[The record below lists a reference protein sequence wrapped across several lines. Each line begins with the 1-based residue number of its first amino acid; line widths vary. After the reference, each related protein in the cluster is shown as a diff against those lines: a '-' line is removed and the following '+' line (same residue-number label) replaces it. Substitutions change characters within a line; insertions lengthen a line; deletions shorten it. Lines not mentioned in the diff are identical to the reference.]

1 VNNRITSGMTAR
13 LVLSDIE
20 QSSAALAR
28 TQQRLSSGKQ
38 IAVPSDDPYGTTRA
52 LQLRSQLAGN
62 QQYQRNVQ
70 DASSWQ
76 DATDTA
82 LSQITDMAQRARE
95 LLVQGAS
102 DTTSPEARSA
112 IASEI
117 DQIVDSVKSQ
127 ANAQY
132 AGHYIF
138 GGSKTQVPP
147 YQQGANDAYGGDS
160 ATLSREIGPNV
171 SLDLNVDGLSAVG
184 DGSSGLIAT
193 LRSIAADLRTPGTT
207 SQLGGADLQNLDT
220 ALSTVT
226 NLQAIVGARTN
237 RLDAALSSLQ
247 QMEGA
252 TTKILSNT
260 EDADMAQTMIDFS
273 TQQAAYTAALKAGAQ
288 IVQPSLLDFL
298 NTA

>member
-1 VNNRITSGMTAR
+1 VSNRITTSMTAR

-20 QSSAALAR
+20 QSSASLAR

-38 IAVPSDDPYGTTRA
+38 IVVPSDDPYGTTRA

-82 LSQITDMAQRARE
+82 LSQITDMTQRARE

-160 ATLSREIGPNV
+160 ATLTREIGPNI
-171 SLDLNVDGLSAVG
+171 SLDLNVDGQSAVG

-237 RLDAALSSLQ
+237 RLDAALNSLQ

-252 TTKILSNT
+252 TTKILSDT